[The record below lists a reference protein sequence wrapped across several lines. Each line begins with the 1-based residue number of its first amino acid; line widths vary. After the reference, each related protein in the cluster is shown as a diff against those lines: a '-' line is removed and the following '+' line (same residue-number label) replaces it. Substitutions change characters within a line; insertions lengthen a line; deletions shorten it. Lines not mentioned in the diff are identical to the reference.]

1 MRKSLEINGSHGL
14 HARPV
19 LKFVELS
26 KSFDSSISL
35 EKEGR
40 KVNGKSF
47 MEIVAAGMGPGDT
60 VILEAVGPDE
70 TAAVECLSE
79 ALLRLADED

>member
-1 MRKSLEINGSHGL
+1 MRKIMEISGSHGL

-19 LKFVELS
+19 LKFVEQS
-26 KSFDSSISL
+26 KAFESSVYL
-35 EKEGR
+35 EKAGKR
-40 KVNGKSF
+40 VNGKSF

-60 VILEAVGPDE
+60 VTLETLGPDE
-70 TAAVECLSE
+70 EQAMQCLSE